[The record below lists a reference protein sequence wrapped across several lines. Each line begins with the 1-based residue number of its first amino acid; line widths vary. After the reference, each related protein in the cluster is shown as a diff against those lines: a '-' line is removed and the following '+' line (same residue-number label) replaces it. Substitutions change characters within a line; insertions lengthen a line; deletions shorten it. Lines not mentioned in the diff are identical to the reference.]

1 MPQKE
6 LGWRNEM
13 SKRKSI
19 NCHKCPNKGTDKCI
33 ACKKV
38 DEDTKHK

>member
-1 MPQKE
+1 M
-6 LGWRNEM
+6 GWRNEGM